1 VRRGLART
9 ERVDIQSDAA
19 LAVEHEEERMA
30 SVNKVIIVGNL
41 GADPEQKYTQNN
53 TPVTNFRI
61 ATTDRWRDRESNELK
76 ERTEW
81 HRVVAWGRLGE
92 ICAQYLRKGKQVYIE
107 GRLQTRSWEDQDG
120 NKRYA
125 TEIVAQTMQM
135 LGRPGDEP
143 GHQVAREAA
152 EGSGRDFEAPPS
164 PDTGGDDDSDLPF

>member
-1 VRRGLART
+1 
-9 ERVDIQSDAA
+9 
-19 LAVEHEEERMA
+19 MA

-53 TPVTNFRI
+53 VPVTNFRV
-61 ATTDRWRDRESNELK
+61 ATTDRWRDRESGELK

-81 HRVVAWGRLGE
+81 HRIVAWSRLGE

-120 NKRYA
+120 NKRFS

-135 LGRPGDEP
+135 LGRPGDEAEFA
-143 GHQVAREAA
+143 GAREAA
-152 EGSGRDFEAPPS
+152 GAAGAAGAGKDFEAPPA
-164 PDTGGDDDSDLPF
+164 PEPGADDEDDLPF